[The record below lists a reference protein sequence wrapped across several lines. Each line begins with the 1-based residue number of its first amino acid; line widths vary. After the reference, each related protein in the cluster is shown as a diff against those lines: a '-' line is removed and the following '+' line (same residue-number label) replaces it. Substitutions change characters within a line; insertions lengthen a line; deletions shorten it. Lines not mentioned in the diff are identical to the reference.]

1 MHVMAVSTISDNDRF
16 WGSLKK
22 AYSQLPKG
30 AKWTLAVGS
39 TDGTKA
45 VNVFVHDSIDIIKS
59 FFEAHAGSFGTT
71 EYFEA
76 DAANAVG
83 LPKT

>member
-1 MHVMAVSTISDNDRF
+1 MHVMIVSTISDNDKF
-16 WGSLKK
+16 WDSLKK

-39 TDGTKA
+39 TDGAKA
-45 VNVFVHDSIDIIKS
+45 VNVIVHDSLDSVKS
-59 FFEAHAGSFGTT
+59 LFEKHAGPFGTT

-83 LPKT
+83 LPKK

>member
-1 MHVMAVSTISDNDRF
+1 MHIIAVSTISDNDKY

-22 AYSQLPKG
+22 AHGQLPKG
-30 AKWTLAVGS
+30 AKWILAVAS

-45 VNVFVHDSIDIIKS
+45 VNIIVHDSLDAVKR
-59 FFEAHAGSFGTT
+59 FFDEYTSPFGTT

-83 LPKT
+83 LPKH

>member
-1 MHVMAVSTISDNDRF
+1 MAVSTISDNDKF
-16 WGSLKK
+16 WDALKK
-22 AYSQLPKG
+22 AYNQLPKG

-39 TDGTKA
+39 IDGTKA
-45 VNVFVHDSIDIIKS
+45 VNVIVHDSIDSVKR
-59 FFEAHAGSFGTT
+59 FFEEHTNSFGTT

-83 LPKT
+83 LPKG